1 MSDSNAHQPIDLPL
15 ALFSP
20 ELGGGQHV
28 RRKGV
33 PLTNLYTTVLG
44 ESRCAGRTDRRQ
56 HRHAVDAVKRRASSG
71 SS

>member
-20 ELGGGQHV
+20 ELGGGQHL

-33 PLTNLYTTVLG
+33 PLTNLYTTLLG
-44 ESRCAGRTDRRQ
+44 NLGVPVETIGDSTGTL
-56 HRHAVDAVKRRASSG
+56 STL
-71 SS
+71 